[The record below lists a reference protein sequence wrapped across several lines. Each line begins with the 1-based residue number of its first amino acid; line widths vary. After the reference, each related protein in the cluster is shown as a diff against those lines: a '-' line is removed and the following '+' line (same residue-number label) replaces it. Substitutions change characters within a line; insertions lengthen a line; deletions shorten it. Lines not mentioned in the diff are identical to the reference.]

1 MEFVKNFKDLSN
13 KDTKI
18 AGGKGASLAEMINNN
33 FPIPGGFVVLAS
45 AFDKFIKETGIDTE
59 LDAMWDRLE
68 INSVDEIERNSE
80 MMQKLIVGK
89 EFPEDLKKEIL
100 SEFDNL
106 GAEYVAVRS
115 SATAEDS
122 SLDAW
127 AGQLDSYLYVDRDGL
142 LKNVQKCWAS
152 LFTPRAIF
160 YRLERK
166 IGREVSVAVVV
177 QKMAKSDVSGVC
189 FTVHPV
195 TRDRD
200 QLIIEACWGLGE
212 ALVQGIITPDSY
224 VLEKSTLNIIDINI
238 GCQEKQIVKAKQ
250 ETIEEA
256 VPEGLKEKQKL
267 SEDHIKELAK
277 ICIDI
282 EKHYGNP
289 RDIEWALE
297 GNKMYI
303 VQSRPIT
310 TL

>member
-1 MEFVKNFKDLSN
+1 MEFVRSFKDLSN

-18 AGGKGASLAEMINNN
+18 AGGKGASLAEMINNG
-33 FPIPGGFVVLAS
+33 FPIPGGFVVLS
-45 AFDKFIKETGIDTE
+45 GAFDEFVEETDLGTE
-59 LDAMWDRLE
+59 LNAMWNRLG
-68 INSVDEIERNSE
+68 ISSVDEIEKESE
-80 MMQKLIVGK
+80 MIQKLILGK
-89 EFPEDLKKEIL
+89 KFPKDLEQEV
-100 SEFDNL
+100 SVAFGNL
-106 GAEYVAVRS
+106 NAEYVAVRS

-127 AGQLDSYLYVDRDGL
+127 AGQLDSYLYVDKDGL
-142 LKNVQKCWAS
+142 LENIQKCWAS

-166 IGREVSVAVVV
+166 IGRDVSVAVVV

-195 TRDRD
+195 TKDRD
-200 QLIIEACWGLGE
+200 QMIIEACWGLGE

-224 VLEKSTLNIIDINI
+224 VVKKSTMEIVDINI
-238 GCQEKQIVKAKQ
+238 GCQEKQIVKAEK
-250 ETIEEA
+250 ETVEKP
-256 VPEGLKEKQKL
+256 VPEDLKEKQKL
-267 SEDHIKELAK
+267 SEAHIKELAK

-282 EKHYGNP
+282 ENHYGNP

-297 GNKMYI
+297 GDKMYI